1 MARTYLQTTDLPAI
15 ESLRTS
21 MAQNLNLQTIHEDLK
36 ADFRIEFESWINQWT
51 ANAFRKGAIASTPN
65 T

>member
-15 ESLRTS
+15 ESLRIS
-21 MAQNLNLQTIHEDLK
+21 MAQNLSLQTIDQNLK
-36 ADFRIEFESWINQWT
+36 ADFRIEFEAWINQWT
-51 ANAFRKGAIASTPN
+51 ANAFRKGVIASTPN